1 MKTLHLRASPFL
13 GSPEKMIVGQ
23 CKYARRSGGAY
34 VVAVFNEQSGERN
47 DFIEGIRS
55 LGGKAFCLQPGVSSF
70 FPSLLRILRL
80 IRQHR
85 IDIICTH
92 DYKSNLFGL
101 IASSILKV
109 PIVSVFHGRT
119 SHDNKIRFYERL
131 DDFLLRFFDCVV
143 AVSQE
148 TQRKLEKMGLKGNK
162 IRVIHNAV
170 EVSGETGEGG
180 IREEGIRRELSIEM
194 EDPMILFAGRL
205 SREKGV
211 CVLLD
216 AAKQVLQSF
225 PRAIFLIV
233 GDGPEAASLQ
243 SRGQALKLEGRV
255 RFTGFRKDIQRFLRE
270 MDFAVLPSF
279 TEGMPLL
286 VLESYAVGKP
296 VVASRVGGVP
306 EIMEDGVHGLL
317 VEPGNADDL
326 AKALMAMLSD
336 PNRRERMG
344 RAAFERVR
352 THFSIE
358 RQASAY
364 VELFREVSG
373 IGSEDT
379 ASDLPIKNWIWI
391 SWEKHRRTREL
402 CKALQVRL
410 FEQNLHLP
418 RIVKH
423 PYLLFWTT
431 VLMFRYRP
439 KGIIVQNPSVVLAFW
454 AVLMRR
460 ILGYRL
466 VVDAHN
472 EGIRPFYQKL
482 GRIQFIYKLIQKG
495 ADLTLVTNER
505 LAEVVRRNGGVPFV
519 LQDRLPVFPDAAAT
533 ALRGQYKIV
542 CISTYA
548 KDEPYQAVIE
558 AARGLSPDYV
568 VYFTGND
575 KRLSPEVVRH
585 LPSNVILTGYLSEEA
600 YLGLLKGCDVVVD
613 LTGLEDCLVCG
624 AYEAVALGK
633 PLVLTDTPALRDYFY
648 KGSVYTQNHPEEIRG
663 AIRTAVMNRE
673 NLSAE
678 IRALKEEL
686 IRAWED
692 KRKMLVSSLR
702 RF

>member
-1 MKTLHLRASPFL
+1 MKILHLRASPFL
-13 GSPEKMIVGQ
+13 GSPEKMILGQ
-23 CKYARRSGGAY
+23 CWYAQRDGDAY
-34 VVAVFNEQSGERN
+34 VVAVFDEQSGERN
-47 DFIEGIRS
+47 DLIEGIRS
-55 LGGKAFCLQPGVSSF
+55 IGGEADRLQPRMRSF
-70 FPSLLRILRL
+70 LPTLFRLLRLARK
-80 IRQHR
+80 HR
-85 IDIICTH
+85 VDVVCTH
-92 DYKSNLFGL
+92 DYKSNFFGL
-101 IASSILKV
+101 LAGLFLRV
-109 PIVSVFHGRT
+109 PLVTVFHGRT
-119 SHDNKIRFYERL
+119 SHDRKIQFYERL
-131 DDFLLRFFDCVV
+131 DDLLLRFFDRVI
-143 AVSQE
+143 AVSQD
-148 TQRKLEKMGLKGNK
+148 TQRKLEKTGLKRNK
-162 IRVIHNAV
+162 IHVIHNGV
-170 EVSGETGEGG
+170 EVLGDTV
-180 IREEGIRRELSIEM
+180 EEGIRREFSI
-194 EDPMILFAGRL
+194 DAGDQMILFAGRL
-205 SREKGV
+205 SREKGLS
-211 CVLLD
+211 VLLD
-216 AAKQVLQSF
+216 AAAQVVQSF
-225 PRAIFLIV
+225 PRAMLLVV

-243 SRGQALKLEGRV
+243 AQARALKLERRV
-255 RFTGFRKDIQRFLRE
+255 RFTGFRKDIGRFLRE

-279 TEGMPLL
+279 SEGMPLL
-286 VLESYAVGKP
+286 VLESYAFGKP

-306 EIMEDGVHGLL
+306 EILEDGVHGLL

-336 PNRRERMG
+336 PERRERMG
-344 RAAFERVR
+344 RAAFELVR
-352 THFSIE
+352 THFNIE
-358 RQASAY
+358 RQTSSYAQ
-364 VELFREVSG
+364 LFRKVAG
-373 IGSEDT
+373 IDSEDA
-379 ASDLPIKNWIWI
+379 ASDSPMKNWIWI

-460 ILGYRL
+460 ILEYRL

-533 ALRGQYKIV
+533 ALRGKYKIV

-600 YLGLLKGCDVVVD
+600 YIGLLKGCDVVVD
-613 LTGLEDCLVCG
+613 LTSLEDCLVCG

-633 PLVLTDTPALRDYFY
+633 PLVLTDTTALRDYFY

-702 RF
+702 CF